1 MKLGIVGSRQ
11 RGTLD
16 DYRIICSFIRR
27 LKPNVII
34 SGGAKGIDTTA
45 EKAAYEFGIKTEIYL
60 PKLAEYPTKGNY
72 VYYERNRLIAKASD
86 ILLAFPAN
94 KISGTDNTIKWFRE
108 LKPKNRLIIIREG
121 GWKE

>member
-11 RGTLD
+11 RGGID

-27 LKPNVII
+27 LKPNVIV

-72 VYYERNRLIAKASD
+72 VYFERNRLIAKASD
-86 ILLAFPAN
+86 ILLAFPGN
-94 KISGTDNTIKWFRE
+94 RVSGTDNTIRWFKE
-108 LKPKNRLIIIREG
+108 LKPKNRLIIIRN
-121 GWKE
+121 